1 MESHIY
7 CCFVEKER
15 KKSGGNMEKF
25 CFGWICLF
33 IVRWTRDFVGFWFFW
48 RKIFD
53 QKRQKNMGV
62 QNQIYAHKIKLVGG
76 TKRVVEKSRIL
87 DCCCGLVVTRSDF
100 FLYFFSCLVHVSP
113 HPLHPTVFK
122 ITHKMNG
129 KCYNQDSTINT

>member
-1 MESHIY
+1 MNWYSPFIFNINYKRKDLESHIC

-62 QNQIYAHKIKLVGG
+62 QNQIYAHKIKLVGS

-87 DCCCGLVVTRSDF
+87 LVWTDLFRICKDLTTHDLPCDGF
-100 FLYFFSCLVHVSP
+100 NSP
-113 HPLHPTVFK
+113 NR
-122 ITHKMNG
+122 I
-129 KCYNQDSTINT
+129 